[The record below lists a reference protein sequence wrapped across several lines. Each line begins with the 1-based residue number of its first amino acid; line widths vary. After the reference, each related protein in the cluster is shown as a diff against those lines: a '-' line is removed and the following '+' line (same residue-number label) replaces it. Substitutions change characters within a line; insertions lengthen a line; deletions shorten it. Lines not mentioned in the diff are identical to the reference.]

1 MMIAVFNLFRFAR
14 RRKAV
19 LSALAISLAMTIM
32 SSLGA
37 APASAAG
44 GIGNCVNQPS
54 TGHCYSASVIELYGN
69 SLYDGA
75 HIAMALLPMATAS
88 ANAGNGYHVNN
99 TLWVVMGKDWS
110 DNYIEAGLADG
121 WAYPNGYT
129 SGCQSGDKFC
139 TRWSY
144 ASGNG
149 GSSTCYYSGCGAY
162 FLYWEDHNVSGGV
175 KYSYMHVVRF
185 TSPTPSVTQYIDIIH
200 NYDGSGN
207 WNINFSGYYTYNAV
221 SSIDDSY
228 QHPYQIQAGGEVYA
242 PQGAAACATTTTD
255 TVGEWFDGLNITF
268 LNTDVSPVVT
278 PGVGLTGR
286 GSEDLSGWWTW
297 SLDSPC

>member
-1 MMIAVFNLFRFAR
+1 MMGVFRLFRFAR
-14 RRKAV
+14 RRKAALSV
-19 LSALAISLAMTIM
+19 LAVSLATTVLF
-32 SSLGA
+32 SLGA

-44 GIGNCVNQPS
+44 GIGDCVNQPS
-54 TGHCYSASVIELYGN
+54 TGHCYSASVIELYGE
-69 SLYDGA
+69 SPYDGA

-88 ANAGNGYHVNN
+88 ANASNGYHVNN
-99 TLWVVMGKDWS
+99 TLWVVLGKDWS

-129 SGCQSGDKFC
+129 YGCRSGDKVC

-149 GSSTCYYSGCGAY
+149 GSSTCYNSGCGAY

-228 QHPYQIQAGGEVYA
+228 QRPYQIQAGGEVYA
-242 PQGAAACATTTTD
+242 PKGAAACATTSTD

-268 LNTDVSPVVT
+268 LNTDVSPFVT
-278 PGVGLTGR
+278 TGVGLTGR